1 MDNKDGGKGSKLVL
15 GGTDPELYTGDI
27 NYHKVSNKYYW

>member
-15 GGTDPELYTGDI
+15 GGVDEELYAGDI
-27 NYHKVSNKYYW
+27 HYHKVTNK